1 MITYVK
7 DVVEIGGNEKFP
19 EIGEDNTVYAVLGA
33 EPEDTKFYWWDG
45 KCDAYAELY
54 DDTLRK
60 DANRILMDRDL
71 NKKLDKIH
79 EQQEIVNSTFS
90 DKIKLWHNI
99 RTVAIFAICISIA
112 IWVSAYLFLKPY
124 INMARSG
131 AATVGGNIVFPPDR
145 VLVNK
150 IVDGIYV
157 NTDTTFM
164 NTMDIYIYE
173 DEGTATV
180 YVTQYSDDSQRTDR
194 YECVY
199 NNTSG
204 IIVDNGGAFI
214 LSCDDRF
221 GTVEL
226 TVLNKDS
233 FMFCN
238 GNNKIFFCIQEGHP
252 NFEGDVI

>member
-131 AATVGGNIVFPPDR
+131 AATVGGNIVFQIGR
-145 VLVNK
+145 AHV
-150 IVDGIYV
+150 
-157 NTDTTFM
+157 
-164 NTMDIYIYE
+164 
-173 DEGTATV
+173 
-180 YVTQYSDDSQRTDR
+180 
-194 YECVY
+194 
-199 NNTSG
+199 
-204 IIVDNGGAFI
+204 
-214 LSCDDRF
+214 
-221 GTVEL
+221 
-226 TVLNKDS
+226 
-233 FMFCN
+233 
-238 GNNKIFFCIQEGHP
+238 
-252 NFEGDVI
+252 